1 MAFLYDA
8 FRLLGARPLRA
19 LWDLDIQGAHHVP
32 RHTAAIVAA
41 NHLSVCDEYFLMSAV
56 PRRMTFW
63 AKEEYFGGTGASGAG
78 MRALMRGLGA
88 IPVQR
93 AGGREA
99 LTALT
104 AALPVL
110 AGGGLVCI
118 YPEGTR
124 SPDGRLY
131 RGRTGA
137 AHLAIAAGVPV
148 VPVGITGTDLVQPV
162 GRRLPAWRRG
172 AVSIRFGAPLTPP
185 APDAA
190 GSALRTALGFTATV
204 MDAVRELSGLPYV
217 GTFAPP
223 RARTASVTGV

>member
-1 MAFLYDA
+1 MAYLYDT
-8 FRLLGARPLRA
+8 FRLLGSRPLRA
-19 LWDLDIQGAHHVP
+19 LWDLDISGAHHVP
-32 RHTAAIVAA
+32 RRTGAIVAA

-63 AKEEYFGGTGASGAG
+63 AKEDYFTGTGASGAG
-78 MRALMRGLGA
+78 MRLLMRGLGA

-99 LTALT
+99 LAALA

-110 AGGGLVCI
+110 RGGGLVCV

-131 RGRTGA
+131 RGRTGV
-137 AHLAIAAGVPV
+137 AHLAMAAGVPV
-148 VPVGITGTDLVQPV
+148 VPVGITGTDRVQPI
-162 GRRLPAWRRG
+162 GRRLPAWERG
-172 AVSIRFGAPLTPP
+172 AVSIRFGAPLPPPP
-185 APDAA
+185 APE
-190 GSALRTALGFTATV
+190 GSPLRTAREFTAAV
-204 MDAVRELSGLPYV
+204 MDAVQELSGLPYV

-223 RARTASVTGV
+223 RARTAA